1 MYLCLYKHCNTKNIM
16 YYFIKQL
23 INVITNTVSSSIQY
37 RFFVEIKVEK
47 LTKRKKRNRKG
58 E

>member
-1 MYLCLYKHCNTKNIM
+1 M